1 LTHYPSPTRSAEVG
15 VSRGRTMKVN
25 LHTPIEEVQIQIIP
39 LIDVVFCIL
48 TFFLLAALQ
57 FTRQQAINVD
67 LPKASPSTVSG
78 ITSQRGSLI
87 VTIDAVGNT
96 YIEKQPVK
104 QEDLGQRLKQYLQA
118 NPNTVIVLNASRT
131 ATYNDAI
138 ETLDLLRQVGGDR
151 VSLGIIPGPSRPPA
165 NLLNEPAVPSFPV
178 NPGEPPLP
186 GINPEGNLAPK
197 FPPAPNSVPL
207 PTVSGQ
213 PPTRQGI
220 SPINPGITNP
230 PASQAPLAPK
240 QAQPPLK
247 R

>member
-1 LTHYPSPTRSAEVG
+1 
-15 VSRGRTMKVN
+15 MKVN

-78 ITSQRGSLI
+78 ITSQSGSVI

-104 QEDLGQRLKQYLQA
+104 QEDLRQSLKQYLQA
-118 NPNTVIVLNASRT
+118 NPNAIVVLNASRT
-131 ATYNDAI
+131 ATYNDVI

-151 VSLGIIPGPSRPPA
+151 VSLGIIPGPSQPSINSP
-165 NLLNEPAVPSFPV
+165 NQPAVPSFPI
-178 NPGEPPLP
+178 NPGAAPLP
-186 GINPEGNLAPK
+186 GINPEGNITPK
-197 FPPAPNSVPL
+197 FPLAPNSVPF
-207 PTVSGQ
+207 PSITQ
-213 PPTRQGI
+213 PPTGQGI
-220 SPINPGITNP
+220 SPINPSISPVVPNSTTP
-230 PASQAPLAPK
+230 QAPVAPK
-240 QAQPPLK
+240 QTQPPLK

>member
-1 LTHYPSPTRSAEVG
+1 
-15 VSRGRTMKVN
+15 MKVN

-78 ITSQRGSLI
+78 ITSQSGSVI

-104 QEDLGQRLKQYLQA
+104 QEDLRQSLKQYLQA
-118 NPNTVIVLNASRT
+118 NPNAVVVLNASRT
-131 ATYNDAI
+131 ATYNDVI

-151 VSLGIIPGPSRPPA
+151 VSLGIIPGPSQPSIDSPNQPA
-165 NLLNEPAVPSFPV
+165 IPSFPI
-178 NPGEPPLP
+178 NPGAAPLP
-186 GINPEGNLAPK
+186 GINPEGNITPK
-197 FPPAPNSVPL
+197 FPLAPNSAPF
-207 PTVSGQ
+207 PSITQ
-213 PPTRQGI
+213 PPTGQGI
-220 SPINPGITNP
+220 SPINPGISPVVPNSTAP
-230 PASQAPLAPK
+230 QAPVAPK
-240 QAQPPLK
+240 QTQPPLK

>member
-1 LTHYPSPTRSAEVG
+1 
-15 VSRGRTMKVN
+15 MKVN

-67 LPKASPSTVSG
+67 LPKASPSSISG
-78 ITSQRGSLI
+78 ITSQSGSVI

-104 QEDLGQRLKQYLQA
+104 QEDLRQSLKQYLQQ
-118 NPNTVIVLNASRT
+118 NPNAVVVLNASRT
-131 ATYNDAI
+131 ATYNDVI

-151 VSLGIIPGPSRPPA
+151 VSLGIIPGPSQPPT
-165 NLLNEPAVPSFPV
+165 NSLTQPTVPAFPI
-178 NPGEPPLP
+178 NPGSAPVP
-186 GINPEGNLAPK
+186 GINPEGNITPK
-197 FPPAPNSVPL
+197 FPSAPNSVPF
-207 PTVSGQ
+207 PAVSQ
-213 PPTRQGI
+213 PPTGQGI
-220 SPINPGITNP
+220 SPINPGISNP
-230 PASQAPLAPK
+230 PASQAPVAPK
-240 QAQPPLK
+240 QTQPPLK

>member
-1 LTHYPSPTRSAEVG
+1 
-15 VSRGRTMKVN
+15 MKVN

-67 LPKASPSTVSG
+67 LPKASTKSVSA
-78 ITSQRGSLI
+78 IASQSGNQI

-104 QEDLGQRLKQYLQA
+104 REDLAQRLKLYLQA
-118 NPNTVIVLNASRT
+118 NPNGVIVLNASRT
-131 ATYNDAI
+131 ATYNDVI

-151 VSLGIIPGPSRPPA
+151 VSLGIIPGPSQSPTNPLNQPP
-165 NLLNEPAVPSFPV
+165 VPSFPV
-178 NPGEPPLP
+178 NPGEAPVP
-186 GINPEGNLAPK
+186 GINPEGNLTPR
-197 FPPAPNSVPL
+197 FPSVP
-207 PTVSGQ
+207 GQ
-213 PPTRQGI
+213 NI
-220 SPINPGITNP
+220 SPINPDISNP
-230 PASQAPLAPK
+230 TVPVAPGSQSTPK
-240 QAQPPLK
+240 

>member
-1 LTHYPSPTRSAEVG
+1 
-15 VSRGRTMKVN
+15 MKVN

-78 ITSQRGSLI
+78 ITSQSGSVI

-104 QEDLGQRLKQYLQA
+104 QEDLRQSLKQYLQA
-118 NPNTVIVLNASRT
+118 NPNAIVVLNASRT
-131 ATYNDAI
+131 ATYNDVI

-151 VSLGIIPGPSRPPA
+151 VSLGIIPGPSQPSIDSPNQPA
-165 NLLNEPAVPSFPV
+165 IPSFPI
-178 NPGEPPLP
+178 NPGAAPLP
-186 GINPEGNLAPK
+186 GINPEGNITPK
-197 FPPAPNSVPL
+197 FPLAPNSAPF
-207 PTVSGQ
+207 PSITQ
-213 PPTRQGI
+213 PPAGQGI
-220 SPINPGITNP
+220 SPINPGISPVVPNSTAP
-230 PASQAPLAPK
+230 QAPVAPK
-240 QAQPPLK
+240 QTQPPLK

>member
-1 LTHYPSPTRSAEVG
+1 
-15 VSRGRTMKVN
+15 MKVN

-78 ITSQRGSLI
+78 ITSQSGSVI

-104 QEDLGQRLKQYLQA
+104 QEDLRQSLKQYLQA
-118 NPNTVIVLNASRT
+118 NPNAVVVLNASRT
-131 ATYNDAI
+131 ATYNDVI

-151 VSLGIIPGPSRPPA
+151 VSLGIIPGPSQPSIDSP
-165 NLLNEPAVPSFPV
+165 NQPAVPSFPI
-178 NPGEPPLP
+178 NPGAAPLP
-186 GINPEGNLAPK
+186 GINPEGNITPK
-197 FPPAPNSVPL
+197 FPLAPNSAPF
-207 PTVSGQ
+207 PSITQ
-213 PPTRQGI
+213 PPTGQGI
-220 SPINPGITNP
+220 SPINPGISPVVPNSTAP
-230 PASQAPLAPK
+230 QAPVAPK
-240 QAQPPLK
+240 QTQPPLK

>member
-1 LTHYPSPTRSAEVG
+1 
-15 VSRGRTMKVN
+15 MKVN

-78 ITSQRGSLI
+78 ITSQSGSVI

-104 QEDLGQRLKQYLQA
+104 QEDLRQSLKQYLQA
-118 NPNTVIVLNASRT
+118 NPNAIVVLNASRT
-131 ATYNDAI
+131 ATYNDVI

-151 VSLGIIPGPSRPPA
+151 VSLGIIPGPSQPSINSPNQPA
-165 NLLNEPAVPSFPV
+165 IPSFPI
-178 NPGEPPLP
+178 NPGAAPLP
-186 GINPEGNLAPK
+186 GINPEGNITPK
-197 FPPAPNSVPL
+197 FPLAPNSAPF
-207 PTVSGQ
+207 PSITQ
-213 PPTRQGI
+213 PPSGQGI
-220 SPINPGITNP
+220 SPINPGISPVVPNSTAP
-230 PASQAPLAPK
+230 QAPVAPK
-240 QAQPPLK
+240 QTQPPLK